1 VACPYPVEKI
11 PEVGEVAPTIAFAV
25 AHPSVGEG
33 EEVAHIAVAVA
44 VAHPAPSLVEEV
56 GPRNLAVPADPGMAF
71 VGTEI
76 RTEVP
81 D

>member
-1 VACPYPVEKI
+1 MACPYPVEKI
-11 PEVGEVAPTIAFAV
+11 PEVGEVAPTIAFVV

-44 VAHPAPSLVEEV
+44 HPAPSLAGEV
-56 GPRNLAVPADPGMAF
+56 GPRNLAVPVDPGTAF
-71 VGTEI
+71 VDTEI